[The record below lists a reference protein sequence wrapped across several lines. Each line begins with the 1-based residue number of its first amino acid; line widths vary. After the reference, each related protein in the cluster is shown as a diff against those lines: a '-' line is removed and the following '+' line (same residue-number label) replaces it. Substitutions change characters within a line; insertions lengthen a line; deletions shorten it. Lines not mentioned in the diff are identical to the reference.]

1 MNYKELT
8 KEVMREQ
15 LEAISNPLK
24 TLLSDNW

>member
-8 KEVMREQ
+8 KEIIREH

-24 TLLSDNW
+24 TLKGDW

>member
-8 KEVMREQ
+8 KEVIREH